1 MYAIGS
7 LFKWIISGNRVLF
20 QAFLI
25 YFCFKLRLEM
35 QCISSSS
42 YVCLISLAAFAS
54 ILRHTMHFPPNVSQV
69 LMIILRSVMTI
80 FGIGEGTSEN
90 SINRL
95 SKRMPML
102 ESNEVKM
109 WLPVKLL
116 RDEILPENMMKSR
129 SFCLSLGCS
138 SANQILSGARLLA
151 RALPGNF
158 REKHE
163 KQHIKI
169 FFQNDVLWEKK
180 FSKILLMFK

>member
-1 MYAIGS
+1 MNH
-7 LFKWIISGNRVLF
+7 LGNRVLF

-25 YFCFKLRLEM
+25 YFCFKLHISTLLTSRNAVHKLQLLRL
-35 QCISSSS
+35 SH
-42 YVCLISLAAFAS
+42 LSLAAFAS